1 MNWYNLLK
9 FAQRVDYRDVVR
21 NMPAYQ
27 AQYGDIG
34 HKIMGQNKVFLWF
47 MDDEF
52 QFHYI
57 KADNKTPAHNTWTDY
72 LTADGKGAIIAQGR
86 YDTLTD
92 KVSLGGWPDD
102 YSKNPRR
109 FEYIKN
115 KIEETLY
122 EEFGPT
128 IDIVDFTT

>member
-9 FAQRVDYRDVVR
+9 FAQRIDYRDVVR
-21 NMPAYQ
+21 KMPSYQ
-27 AQYGDIG
+27 TQYGDIG
-34 HKIMGQNKVFLWF
+34 HDIRGQNKSFLWF
-47 MDDEF
+47 MDDSFKFYYTRAEV
-52 QFHYI
+52 
-57 KADNKTPAHNTWTDY
+57 NNPNHNTW
-72 LTADGKGAIIAQGR
+72 ADFINADRNGAVIAQGR
-86 YDTLTD
+86 YDTLND